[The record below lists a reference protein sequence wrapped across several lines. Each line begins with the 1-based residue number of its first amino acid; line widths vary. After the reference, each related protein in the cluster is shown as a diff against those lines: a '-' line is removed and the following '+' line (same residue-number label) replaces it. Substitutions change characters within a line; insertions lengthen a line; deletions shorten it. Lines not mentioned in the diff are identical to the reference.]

1 MYELGNNVIK
11 NFYFLLKKVLTNIKI
26 CVIIYIEVK
35 QNLKNKLATLK
46 VAEEV
51 YYERYKNIMVQP
63 S

>member
-1 MYELGNNVIK
+1 MYELGNIVRK

-46 VAEEV
+46 VAE
-51 YYERYKNIMVQP
+51 RGLKWKKL
-63 S
+63 